1 MRDRQDPG
9 TKAWGNAALALSA
22 AFWLLDLAVLRAG
35 AADPL
40 DDTWEYGVAA
50 RAILHGFGMRT
61 WVIHPPLFGMIDAH
75 GTVPILVH
83 GPLLPI
89 ILLPVVGLGGTHAL
103 DGIAW
108 LAAIFAT
115 LAAVATFRLG
125 ARTLSAPVAFAAAML
140 VTLSPLTL
148 RAVHHDIALPL
159 GAWLLALALDQTLR
173 TRPHAARAGLLLGL
187 GALVR
192 PEFLL
197 AAPVMFWQ
205 VRGARARFAL
215 VLGAVLLPWAW
226 HGYANAGAPFFNL
239 SSYLL
244 LGYWG
249 AHPGI
254 GIMQDFAL
262 PPHEWRAAW
271 LHALPALPFK
281 WLDFFPHALK
291 ATWSTPSLLTG
302 CLAPIGAVGAL
313 QSPRSR
319 PLAQA
324 ALLLIVIPVAVM
336 TLTLY
341 DPRYLTPFLPL
352 LALGAAQGALEVA
365 NVLPAFLQ
373 KPRVWLSIVMAL
385 LLITLVPALIT
396 AQRDGAQARE
406 RLRYEREAIDNVWL
420 GISLENDY
428 DQRGANYSPR
438 SRAWSDTPD
447 FVAWTTLRPT
457 IWVTA
462 SEYST
467 LPLAANAAPGAP
479 ARRAGELTWFHAA
492 EGRGA
497 ALPSALPASVAPRDS
512 TTAPTKP

>member
-22 AFWLLDLAVLRAG
+22 AFWLLDLLVLRAG

-50 RAILHGFGMRT
+50 RAILHGFGLRT
-61 WVIHPPLFGMIDAH
+61 WVIHPPLFGLIDAH

-83 GPLLPI
+83 GPLLPM
-89 ILLPVVGLGGTHAL
+89 LMLPFVAFGGAHAL
-103 DGIAW
+103 DGVAW

-115 LAAVATFRLG
+115 LAALATFRLG
-125 ARTLSAPVAFAAAML
+125 SRTLSAPVAFAAAML
-140 VTLSPLTL
+140 VTLSPLML

-173 TRPHAARAGLLLGL
+173 TRPHAARAGMLLGL

-192 PEFLL
+192 PEFLI
-197 AAPVMFWQ
+197 AAPVLLWQ
-205 VRGARARFAL
+205 VRGARARFAV

-239 SSYLL
+239 SSYLIV
-244 LGYWG
+244 GYWG

-254 GIMQDFAL
+254 GIMRDFAL
-262 PPHEWRAAW
+262 PPHQWRATW
-271 LHALPALPFK
+271 LHALPGLAFK
-281 WLDFFPHALK
+281 WFDFLPHALK
-291 ATWSTPSLLTG
+291 AAFSTPSVLTG
-302 CLAPIGAVGAL
+302 CLAPIGAVGAM

-319 PLAQA
+319 PLAQV
-324 ALLLIVIPVAVM
+324 ALVLIVIPIVVM

-352 LALGAAQGALEVA
+352 LALGAAQGAREVA
-365 NVLPAFLQ
+365 NVLPAFMQ
-373 KPRVWLSIVMAL
+373 KPRVWLSIVVAL
-385 LLITLVPALIT
+385 MVITLVPALIT
-396 AQRDGAQARE
+396 AQREGVQARARLASE
-406 RLRYEREAIDNVWL
+406 RRELAAF
-420 GISLENDY
+420 
-428 DQRGANYSPR
+428 GAHDGF
-438 SRAWSDTPD
+438 AWSDTPD
-447 FVAWTTLRPT
+447 FVAWITKRPT

-462 SEYST
+462 AEYSA
-467 LPLAANAAPGAP
+467 LPLAENAAPGAP
-479 ARRAGELTWFHAA
+479 ARLAGELTWFHAS

-497 ALPSALPASVAPRDS
+497 ALPGALPAGNAPRDS
-512 TTAPTKP
+512 ATAPVKP